1 MAYAKGSS
9 QNGSYRFSNG
19 SVFPMKKYPVYIL
32 CLLICAVLIIPV
44 SAAPALISHSPL
56 FSGNTGKY
64 AAATHPLNNFSSSS
78 HYPGVIAITKLP
90 SSSVVSASQSRTF
103 TEADNGKTF
112 NMTRG
117 QTVKIA
123 LDENP
128 TTGYMWNT
136 SVSNGIRISGD
147 SYKISNPGLM
157 GSGGIHTWTLV
168 LSKSGEQEFTA
179 LYKRAWEP
187 EAFSTFTIHFNVK

>member
-9 QNGSYRFSNG
+9 QNGSYTFSNG
-19 SVFPMKKYPVYIL
+19 SVFPMKKIPVYIL
-32 CLLICAVLIIPV
+32 CLLICAVLVLPA
-44 SAAPALISHSPL
+44 SAAPVLTSHSPL

-64 AAATHPLNNFSSSS
+64 PGAIHPFNNFSSTPRYSA
-78 HYPGVIAITKLP
+78 GIVTTKLP
-90 SSSVVSASQSRTF
+90 TSSIVSASQSRTF

-128 TTGYMWNT
+128 TTGYMWDT
-136 SVSNGIRISGD
+136 SVSDGIRISGD
-147 SYKISNPGLM
+147 SYKITNPGLM

-179 LYKRAWEP
+179 FYKRAWEP
-187 EAFSTFTIHFNVK
+187 EAFATFTIHFNVK

>member
-1 MAYAKGSS
+1 MAYAKDSS
-9 QNGSYRFSNG
+9 RNGSYRFSNG
-19 SVFPMKKYPVYIL
+19 SVFPMRKFPVYIL

-64 AAATHPLNNFSSSS
+64 PAATHQFYNFSSTPRYSA
-78 HYPGVIAITKLP
+78 GIVVTKLP
-90 SSSVVSASQSRTF
+90 TSSIVSASQSRTF

-117 QTVKIA
+117 QTVKITLA
-123 LDENP
+123 ENP
-128 TTGYMWNT
+128 TTGYMWDT
-136 SVSNGIRISGD
+136 SVSDGIRISGD